1 MKIIGITG
9 GIGSGKSTVTGFL
22 QDRGYPVVDADLI
35 ARKIVEPGSTTLVR
49 LEARFGKGILKENGE
64 LDRKKLADLAF
75 SSAANK
81 VDLDKITHG
90 AIFDEIHRQIETLR
104 VQRNPRLVFV
114 DAALM
119 IETGLYKKMDEV
131 WLVTAKET
139 LRVKRV
145 ATRDQLDDAQVKQ
158 RIRMQ
163 MSDQQKAPHA
173 LHLIDN
179 SGTKDE
185 LYQKLEKI
193 MRDYETV

>member
-22 QDRGYPVVDADLI
+22 QDRGHPVVDADLI
-35 ARKIVEPGSTTLVR
+35 ARKIVETGSTTLAR
-49 LEARFGKGILKENGE
+49 LVARFGKGILKENGE
-64 LDRKKLADLAF
+64 LDRKKLADIAF
-75 SSAANK
+75 SSPENK
-81 VDLDKITHG
+81 AELDKITHG
-90 AIFDEIHRQIETLR
+90 AIFEEIDRQIETLR
-104 VQRNPRLVFV
+104 VQRNPVLVFV

-131 WLVTAKET
+131 WLVTAKES
-139 LRVKRV
+139 LRVRRV
-145 ATRDQLDDAQVKQ
+145 AARDQLDEAQVKQ

-163 MSDQQKAPHA
+163 MNDEQKARHA
-173 LHLIDN
+173 VRIIEN

-185 LYQKLEKI
+185 LYEKLEKM